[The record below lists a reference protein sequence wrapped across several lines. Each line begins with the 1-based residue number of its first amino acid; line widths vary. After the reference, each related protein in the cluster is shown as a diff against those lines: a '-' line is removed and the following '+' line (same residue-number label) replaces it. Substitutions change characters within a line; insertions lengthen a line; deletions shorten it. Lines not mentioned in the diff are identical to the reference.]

1 MIDFIKH
8 RLFFLSVLTVA
19 ILAVFMLINLQ
30 PVRAD
35 HTIAHCNEQFPIGS
49 AAHSAC
55 VNQVGNSVD
64 PRCFWLGNETNCDG
78 FNITNL
84 TPVAPNCYTLTQT
97 SSMPGNTAFTAQ
109 QTACPGVP
117 TEGGSGF
124 TPVDTAIECT
134 PGDEKCC
141 EGVRL
146 TIDVNC
152 VDADNPILAYVGGFI
167 NFLIAG
173 VGLIVTIML
182 GIAGIQYMAAQ
193 GNPSAIEGARKKVSN
208 AIIAFVTFIFMY
220 AILQWLVPG
229 GIF

>member
-1 MIDFIKH
+1 MPTFIK
-8 RLFFLSVLTVA
+8 RRACELLILLATVINVPLFVNSH
-19 ILAVFMLINLQ
+19 

-35 HTIAHCNEQFPIGS
+35 HTVAHCNEQFPIGS

-55 VNQVGNSVD
+55 VNQVANSVE
-64 PRCFWLGNETNCDG
+64 PRCFWLGNEYNCDG

-84 TPVAPNCYTLTQT
+84 TPVAPNCYTLTPT

-117 TEGGSGF
+117 IEGGSGF

-193 GNPSAIEGARKKVSN
+193 GNPQQIEAARKKVSN